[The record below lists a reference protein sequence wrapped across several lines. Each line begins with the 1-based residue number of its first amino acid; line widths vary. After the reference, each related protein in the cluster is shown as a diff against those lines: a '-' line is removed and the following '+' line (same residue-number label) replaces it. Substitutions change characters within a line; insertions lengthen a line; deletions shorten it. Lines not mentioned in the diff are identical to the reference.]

1 MHNKFLIFLLIP
13 VWLLAA
19 CSGAK
24 PPTQAPVSPTLIQA
38 STPTAPP
45 TSRTSTPNNTPAALA
60 TAPPENT
67 PPAENAFPFD
77 PSAISLD
84 VQGLAS
90 GWQAVLAPATPF
102 DNLHAPGPSGL
113 PMHIQIVFNQV
124 TRPADREPGAPVI
137 YLIPIDAYRQLWEE
151 HESRTVSDLI
161 NRIARVSAELP
172 DPKPVR
178 GLPVLPLEETFG
190 VNDFATQLRHPVS
203 AEESASKTG
212 FRFVGR
218 FAMEAAPITNHG
230 LRYMYQ
236 GFTNDGR
243 FLVAFF
249 YPVQN
254 KGLPDDL
261 EAVSL
266 EDQNAFSADGLG
278 YLAAKARELD
288 KQTVDAWSPS
298 LESLDA
304 LIASLQ
310 IADMPATALPQGRW
324 IWVETVP
331 SQAEDRTS
339 VPSPESYQLTF
350 TQEELAV
357 KADCKAVQG
366 AYEAFGGASGD
377 LTIQLGPTTQQ
388 LCQPG
393 SLADDFIHAL
403 SLVNRYEVL
412 PGGGLLQLHLEDG
425 SLMVF
430 SNVQ

>member
-1 MHNKFLIFLLIP
+1 MFHKFLLPLLIIP
-13 VWLLAA
+13 AMLLAA
-19 CSGAK
+19 CSQANT
-24 PPTQAPVSPTLIQA
+24 PTQMPATPTSIQA
-38 STPTAPP
+38 SP
-45 TSRTSTPNNTPAALA
+45 TSPA
-60 TAPPENT
+60 TATPIPGNTLAATKTTASENT
-67 PPAENAFPFD
+67 PTSQAKLLLD
-77 PSAISLD
+77 PEAISLD
-84 VQGLAS
+84 TQGLMAD
-90 GWQAVLAPATPF
+90 WQAVLVPASPF

-113 PMHIQIVFNQV
+113 PTHIQILFDQV
-124 TRPADREPGAPVI
+124 ARPEDREPGAPVM
-137 YLIPIDAYRQLWEE
+137 YLIPIDAYRQLWKA
-151 HESRTVSDLI
+151 HDSRIVSDLI
-161 NRIARVSAELP
+161 NNIAALSFELP
-172 DPKPVR
+172 EPKPVR
-178 GLPVLPLEETFG
+178 GVPVLPMEETFG
-190 VNDFATQLRHPVS
+190 VNDFATQLRYPVTTRD
-203 AEESASKTG
+203 SASKTG

-218 FAMEAAPITNHG
+218 FAMEATPLTNHG

-243 FLVAFF
+243 YLVTFF
-249 YPVQN
+249 FPVRTD
-254 KGLPDDL
+254 GLPDDL

-266 EDQNAFSADGLG
+266 EDQNAFAADGLG
-278 YLAAKARELD
+278 YLANKARALD
-288 KQTVDAWSPS
+288 KQPGDAWSPS
-298 LESLDA
+298 LELLDA
-304 LIASLQ
+304 LVASLQ

-350 TQEELAV
+350 TQEEIAV

-366 AYEAFGGASGD
+366 TYEAFGGASGD

-412 PGGGLLQLHLEDG
+412 PGGRLLQLHLEDG